1 MIASVI
7 LIKSFGM
14 LVAGFFLRR
23 GWQEITDT
31 RHHHVSTSHAVSPVV
46 LLAWRVLMFLFTAG
60 VLFLQVHERG
70 PRAFRFF
77 TVWNWTAIILY
88 FFLASVASA
97 MAVRQGGGGPRG
109 SRRWVLIA
117 LPRQN
122 ALAGS
127 LACSHAQ
134 RTVLCAMC
142 YVLRLAL
149 CLFARSSR
157 LQSKAD
163 GRNAQG
169 DAPITSLLSKTVAT
183 MFHVLTPMTLYID
196 IITWTVLVPALMKTP
211 DLERRKHWERVMFSN
226 ISYAQHGLNA
236 LIMGVEMLINNVP
249 NSDNWSHGV
258 VCMWNILFALW
269 ALLFFAATG
278 QAIYP
283 VRL

>member
-109 SRRWVLIA
+109 GRRWVLIA
-117 LPRQN
+117 LPRPN
-122 ALAGS
+122 ALARS
-127 LACSHAQ
+127 LALTLS
-134 RTVLCAMC
+134 AMC
-142 YVLRLAL
+142 YVLRPAL
-149 CLFARSSR
+149 CSFARSSR
-157 LQSKAD
+157 LSKAD
-163 GRNAQG
+163 GRNVQG

-196 IITWTVLVPALMKTP
+196 IITWTVLVPALMRTP

>member
-122 ALAGS
+122 ALDGS

-142 YVLRLAL
+142 YALRCMFVRQVLSASVQGR
-149 CLFARSSR
+149 RSKCSR
-157 LQSKAD
+157 
-163 GRNAQG
+163 
-169 DAPITSLLSKTVAT
+169 
-183 MFHVLTPMTLYID
+183 
-196 IITWTVLVPALMKTP
+196 
-211 DLERRKHWERVMFSN
+211 
-226 ISYAQHGLNA
+226 
-236 LIMGVEMLINNVP
+236 
-249 NSDNWSHGV
+249 
-258 VCMWNILFALW
+258 
-269 ALLFFAATG
+269 
-278 QAIYP
+278 
-283 VRL
+283 